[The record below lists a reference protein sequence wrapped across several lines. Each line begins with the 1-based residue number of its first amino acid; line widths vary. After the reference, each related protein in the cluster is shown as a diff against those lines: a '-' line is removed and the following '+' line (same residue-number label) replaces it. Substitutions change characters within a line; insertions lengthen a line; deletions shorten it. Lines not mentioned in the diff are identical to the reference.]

1 MRSNPFGPNCEDL
14 FLYFMM
20 RFVKASIKAGGV
32 GVDSREVWQKG
43 AFVVG
48 IYWLHFYAQ
57 RQRNR
62 TPCKP
67 KRSSNKRDI

>member
-48 IYWLHFYAQ
+48 IYWPFL
-57 RQRNR
+57 R
-62 TPCKP
+62 TKTAKQDPMQT
-67 KRSSNKRDI
+67 